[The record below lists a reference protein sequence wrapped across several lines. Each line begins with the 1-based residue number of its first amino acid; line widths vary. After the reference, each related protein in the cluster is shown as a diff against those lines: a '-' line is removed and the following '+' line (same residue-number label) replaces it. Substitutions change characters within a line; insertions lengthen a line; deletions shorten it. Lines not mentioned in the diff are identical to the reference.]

1 MPEPTRR
8 LSNRSQMARA
18 FTDALAEVRNGAYRV
33 YRGPVTWVAF
43 DFAVHPL
50 GAAVILAETAL
61 MDSGDATIILELFA
75 AWHERPIERNTPLDD
90 LTLDDLYEDARL
102 AVRSVISARR
112 QDGESILAGAKLR
125 LAVVEETYVQDVIM
139 GIVVKIPVAF

>member
-1 MPEPTRR
+1 MAEPTRR

-18 FTDALAEVRNGAYRV
+18 FTDALAQVRNGAYRV

-43 DFAVHPL
+43 DFNAHPL

-61 MDSGDATIILELFA
+61 QDSGEATIILELFA

-102 AVRSVISARR
+102 VVRSVISARR
-112 QDGESILAGAKLR
+112 RDGEAVLAGAKLK
-125 LAVVEETYVQDVIM
+125 LATVEETYVQDIIM
-139 GIVVKIPVAF
+139 GIIVKIPVGF